1 MSDQLIEEARLGLKD
16 ARESLKR
23 AEKKLDDWEQANEG
37 YAVTHPKYLELKEA
51 VNRCTAREN
60 EAREYA
66 SRFAPNNGI
75 IT

>member
-1 MSDQLIEEARLGLKD
+1 MSTPLEVATRGLEL
-16 ARESLKR
+16 AQESLQR

-51 VNRCTAREN
+51 VNRCTTLVN
-60 EAREYA
+60 EARE
-66 SRFAPNNGI
+66 SFNRFAPNNGI